1 MAADLRSGT
10 SERVLSQSKVAGL
23 ALQLERR
30 RLGELLTRMQSTLTA
45 PCPASTRLG
54 SSVTMRYIWRSKEV
68 AMVITVELDPDTDQR
83 LEELAARTGKSKA
96 EHAAEILKYGIE
108 DVEDYY
114 SALEVTK
121 RIERGEEKVYSLEEV
136 IRDLGLER

>member
-1 MAADLRSGT
+1 
-10 SERVLSQSKVAGL
+10 
-23 ALQLERR
+23 
-30 RLGELLTRMQSTLTA
+30 
-45 PCPASTRLG
+45 
-54 SSVTMRYIWRSKEV
+54 MRYIWRSKEV